1 MLKEINFSML
11 KQYVAL
17 FNDLM
22 RNMMSAI
29 SYCIMRGKL
38 VKVYWSGSVIHVRI
52 VDNIF
57 GSSSLDSFQI
67 LNAHQQMWAPQSE
80 Q

>member
-11 KQYVAL
+11 KRSVAL

-29 SYCIMRGKL
+29 SYCIMRGNML
-38 VKVYWSGSVIHVRI
+38 RCI
-52 VDNIF
+52 
-57 GSSSLDSFQI
+57 SL
-67 LNAHQQMWAPQSE
+67 AR
-80 Q
+80 